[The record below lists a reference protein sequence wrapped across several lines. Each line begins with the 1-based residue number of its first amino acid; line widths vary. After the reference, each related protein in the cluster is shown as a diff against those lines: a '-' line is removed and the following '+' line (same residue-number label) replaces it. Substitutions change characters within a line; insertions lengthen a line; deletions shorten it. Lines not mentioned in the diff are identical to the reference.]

1 LKTVQLVHTNTEM
14 KLKFLENIN
23 EYDEHAVRLNDFDK
37 AQAAMFLKILTEL
50 IKSNKQFVNLSDYE
64 FIEAVNCELVLRV
77 SETDEGIIS
86 DDNVHFF
93 CDLTLNAYAEM
104 IKLIEPFSLKETD
117 AYRILYDLDNPID
130 FIFSAGKEY

>member
-1 LKTVQLVHTNTEM
+1 VQLVHTQTEM

>member
-1 LKTVQLVHTNTEM
+1 MQLVNTQTEM

-86 DDNVHFF
+86 DDNVNFF